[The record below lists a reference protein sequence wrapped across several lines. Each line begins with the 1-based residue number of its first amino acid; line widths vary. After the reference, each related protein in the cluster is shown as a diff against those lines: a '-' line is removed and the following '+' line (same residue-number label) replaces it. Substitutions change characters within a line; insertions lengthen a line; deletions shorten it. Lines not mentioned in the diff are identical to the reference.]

1 MINDSIPSW
10 RIHSRSISVL
20 HGIVANLNLKP
31 LSYFVPEDGDSEL
44 QPNVFLAPKP
54 RQQGMPPTLG
64 EVKSA
69 FPLPGRYHFR
79 FKAPLIPGGD
89 REKNGMAVWMDCVDE
104 RQTIPV
110 WQNGIIA
117 KVTRIG
123 VEDDDDDDDDA
134 DFGDRDRSV
143 PSAPPRAAPAPAPA
157 PRAPDPMIDIFNG
170 PGPAVSQSDPGSNNL
185 FDLPNP
191 APAAAAGVSLL
202 DMNTPPS
209 VYAHNQAPT
218 SADHDFFGMTG
229 TPQTPHQSQY
239 GGNPYPTQT
248 PAPHSGNNNA
258 FNSFSQQ
265 QGPFGG
271 LGTPWN
277 P

>member
-1 MINDSIPSW
+1 
-10 RIHSRSISVL
+10 
-20 HGIVANLNLKP
+20 
-31 LSYFVPEDGDSEL
+31 
-44 QPNVFLAPKP
+44 
-54 RQQGMPPTLG
+54 MPPTLG
-64 EVKSA
+64 EVKGA
-69 FPLPGRYHFR
+69 FPLPGHYHFR
-79 FKAPLIPGGD
+79 FKAPLVPGGD
-89 REKNGMAVWMDCVDE
+89 REKNGMAVWMDCVDD
-104 RQTIPV
+104 RQPIPV

-123 VEDDDDDDDDA
+123 LEDDDDDDDDDA
-134 DFGDRDRSV
+134 DFGGRDRAV
-143 PSAPPRAAPAPAPA
+143 PSEPPRSTPAPAPAPA
-157 PRAPDPMIDIFNG
+157 PPAAEPMIDIFNG
-170 PGPAVSQSDPGSNNL
+170 PGPTSQSAPGSNNL

-191 APAAAAGVSLL
+191 APAAGVSLL

-209 VYAHNQAPT
+209 VYGHSQAPS

-239 GGNPYPTQT
+239 GGASYPTQQHHQT